1 MNKYEV
7 FPDTCQKS
15 SSLLQGPLKHIADA
29 FRTIETLGRSV
40 GYLGMH
46 STTASA
52 LSEEMGWDFVTE
64 GNLWGAKVL
73 ISSEIRIG
81 EVYLSS
87 DDVTELRRVRLDI
100 DKNKDKELK
109 ALL

>member
-15 SSLLQGPLKHIADA
+15 PLLQGPLNHLAYA
-29 FRTIETLGRSV
+29 FRTIETLGGSV
-40 GYLGMH
+40 GYAGMH
-46 STTASA
+46 LTTANA
-52 LSEEMGWDFVTE
+52 LSEETGWDIVT

-73 ISSEIRIG
+73 ISNEIRIG

-100 DKNKDKELK
+100 DKGEDKELK